1 MAGRW
6 CAYLLWCSDGS
17 LYAGATNDLAARLSR
32 HNAGTGA
39 RYTRSRGPVRLARV
53 FYRASRSD
61 ALRSEAAL
69 KRLSRSEKLEL
80 ATLKKMRAPRLAKRG
95 IDVAKRADAP
105 GRSGSKGAK
114 TRRSTA
120 GTGVDQHPWK

>member
-17 LYAGATNDLAARLSR
+17 LYAGATNDLAARLAR

-53 FYRASRSD
+53 FYRASRSA

-69 KRLSRSEKLEL
+69 KRLPRAEKLAL
-80 ATLKKMRAPRLAKRG
+80 ATLKKVRPPPLAKRG
-95 IDVAKRADAP
+95 IDVAKRRRAP
-105 GRSGSKGAK
+105 PRSGVKA
-114 TRRSTA
+114 A
-120 GTGVDQHPWK
+120 